1 MASHF
6 ALFVDLENCG
16 GKKSMLMDVIERVKI
31 RGDILIGKVYGY
43 TDSYSDLK
51 EILLSNTFAVVPSLR
66 FGRNQKNSLDI
77 QLVIDALDVAYT
89 NSLIDSFCIVSGD
102 SDYVPLVGKL
112 KTMGKFVLG
121 ISRSEAASGVFMNAC
136 SEFQFLE
143 SVASGKERAQGQEIE
158 ALTLSDVNDLIV
170 TILKESDSGEMLA
183 SEVKSVLLRLRPNF
197 SEKSVGFSTFGKLIA
212 RLSQQFGAFTVESE
226 QFNVIVSLNQPHTP
240 AGEQITRENYARIF
254 ARILSEYKEDGF
266 DRVNPSIL
274 KSAVQADYPDF
285 TERQIGLRRFSDVL
299 RALERE
305 KLRSGNG
312 RGGNMLVLF
321 VRGEKNGWGAAP
333 NPGRNLRFRH
343 LPFSLSRSDKGR
355 IKLRLRIECTEKI
368 HETYSF
374 IFDFHFAGD
383 GRIGGGRAD
392 RCDGRGAR
400 RV

>member
-51 EILLSNTFAVVPSLR
+51 EILLTNTFAVVPSLR

-212 RLSQQFGAFTVESE
+212 GFPSSLARLRWKANNSTWLFRSISRTRPLGSRSRGRITR
-226 QFNVIVSLNQPHTP
+226 VSL
-240 AGEQITRENYARIF
+240 
-254 ARILSEYKEDGF
+254 
-266 DRVNPSIL
+266 
-274 KSAVQADYPDF
+274 
-285 TERQIGLRRFSDVL
+285 
-299 RALERE
+299 RA
-305 KLRSGNG
+305 
-312 RGGNMLVLF
+312 F
-321 VRGEKNGWGAAP
+321 C
-333 NPGRNLRFRH
+333 RNTKRTALT
-343 LPFSLSRSDKGR
+343 G
-355 IKLRLRIECTEKI
+355 
-368 HETYSF
+368 
-374 IFDFHFAGD
+374 
-383 GRIGGGRAD
+383 
-392 RCDGRGAR
+392 
-400 RV
+400 

>member
-1 MASHF
+1 MAAHF

-51 EILLSNTFAVVPSLR
+51 ETLLSNTFTVVPSLR
-66 FGRNQKNSLDI
+66 FGRNQKNSMDI
-77 QLVIDALDVAYT
+77 QLVIDALDVAYR
-89 NSLIDSFCIVSGD
+89 NELIDSFCIVSGD

-112 KTMGKFVLG
+112 KSMGKFVLG

-143 SVASGKERAQGQEIE
+143 SVASGKERTAAAPVGE
-158 ALTLSDVNDLIV
+158 ALTLADVNNLIV
-170 TILKESDSGEMLA
+170 TILGEGDSGEMLA

-197 SEKSVGFSTFGKLIA
+197 SEKSVGYSTFGKLLA
-212 RLSQQFGAFTVESE
+212 RLSQQFGSFSVASE
-226 QFNVIVSLNQPHTP
+226 DYNLIVSLNQAHTG
-240 AGEQITRENYARIF
+240 AGEQLTRENYVSVF
-254 ARILSEYKEDGF
+254 ARILAEYKEDGF

-305 KLRSGNG
+305 HLLTLETDE
-312 RGGNMLVLF
+312 GGNMLVHIL
-321 VRGEKNGWGAAP
+321 
-333 NPGRNLRFRH
+333 
-343 LPFSLSRSDKGR
+343 
-355 IKLRLRIECTEKI
+355 
-368 HETYSF
+368 
-374 IFDFHFAGD
+374 
-383 GRIGGGRAD
+383 
-392 RCDGRGAR
+392 
-400 RV
+400 